1 MGKNK
6 NVAIIAIIAIN
17 LKFSIKPRK
26 HRHIN
31 KMEKNP
37 SQDFQ
42 IPTNANE
49 SSSLANKKKKP
60 LKIDESKDQ
69 KGFKQFELNCGL
81 KSNVKYSKI
90 EDFIKMKS
98 EKMLKVVVIGD
109 MGMGKSS
116 MISKIM
122 GIKYMHKFFKKKVN
136 WKSEHGDLLRVDSND
151 LLNHFESDNKKFS
164 VTKESS
170 FVISHL
176 MGNETRRQVMLI
188 DTPGLF
194 DPEENATDEIRER
207 LGIAD
212 RKRMIVDLKE
222 KLEVLGSVDAVMLM
236 MALSGGR
243 VTNNMVI
250 SMKTLDHMFKRSTG
264 GLINNMAFVMS
275 KCDERL
281 LRNYH
286 EQMNNKD
293 RENLSII
300 DQFQKYGLGVSKND
314 TSQLF
319 FLTAADETIDSIGR
333 IDELNRLFQFFN
345 SRNPLKTEQIEDP
358 TAIIQG
364 KQIRHFR

>member
-1 MGKNK
+1 MGK

-31 KMEKNP
+31 KMSKNP
-37 SQDFQ
+37 SQDLQ

-49 SSSLANKKKKP
+49 SSSLANKQKEP

-69 KGFKQFELNCGL
+69 KGFKQFELKCGL

-90 EDFIKMKS
+90 EHFKKMKS
-98 EKMLKVVVIGD
+98 EKMLKVLIIGAI
-109 MGMGKSS
+109 GTGKSS

-122 GIKYMHKFFKKKVN
+122 GVKYMHKFFKKKVN

-176 MGNETRRQVMLI
+176 MGNETRRRVRLI

-194 DPEENATDEIRER
+194 DPEENATDEIRKR

-243 VTNNMVI
+243 VTGNLVI
-250 SMKTLDHMFKRSTG
+250 TMQSFEHMFKRSKG
-264 GLINNMAFVMS
+264 GFITNVALTMS
-275 KCDERL
+275 KCDESSI
-281 LRNYH
+281 RNYY

-293 RENLSII
+293 KEYIGII
-300 DQFQKYGLGVSKND
+300 KEFQKYGVEISEND

-319 FLTAADETIDSIGR
+319 FLTATDETMDSIGR

-345 SRNPLKTEQIEDP
+345 SRTPLKTEQIEDP